1 MTEKASDPGAATVL
15 GAGQVLPATD
25 AEEAQKAHYN
35 RIAAAFEAHYD
46 DPSTRRYRD
55 RFVEQ
60 PLLEGLDLNGR
71 DVLEAM
77 CGGGLTTAALLAR
90 GARVTG
96 IDISDACIESFRAR
110 WPQCRAVCASITS
123 SGLPSE
129 SFDAVVVVGGIHHL
143 QPNLDPAFD
152 EIHRL
157 LRPGGSFCFFEPHTG
172 SLPDWFRQ
180 RWYQRDSMFSRNE
193 AAIDVDALK
202 ARYGARFDFT
212 TERYCGNLAF
222 LLVYNSMIFR
232 IPLALKP
239 WYTPALLRLEEW
251 IGRWQGRRLACVVI
265 GQWRKK

>member
-1 MTEKASDPGAATVL
+1 MTEKASDPGAASVL
-15 GAGQVLPATD
+15 GAAPALPASH

-46 DPSTRRYRD
+46 DPSTRRYRE
-55 RFVEQ
+55 RFVDQ

-71 DVLEAM
+71 DVLEGM
-77 CGGGLTTAALLAR
+77 CGGGLTTSALLAR

-96 IDISDACIESFRAR
+96 IDISDACIASFRSR
-110 WPQCRAVCASITS
+110 WPQCRAVCASISS
-123 SGLPSE
+123 SGLPAE

-143 QPNLDPAFD
+143 QPDIDPAIE

-193 AAIDVDALK
+193 AAIDMDGLK
-202 ARYGARFDFT
+202 ARHGARFEFAR
-212 TERYCGNLAF
+212 ELYCGNLGF

-239 WYTPALLRLEEW
+239 LYTPALLRLEEW
-251 IGRWQGRRLACVVI
+251 INRLQGRRLACVVI